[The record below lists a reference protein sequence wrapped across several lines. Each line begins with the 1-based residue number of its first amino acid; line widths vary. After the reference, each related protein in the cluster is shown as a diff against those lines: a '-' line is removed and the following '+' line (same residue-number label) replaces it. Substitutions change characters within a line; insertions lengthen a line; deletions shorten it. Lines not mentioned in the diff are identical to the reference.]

1 MNNKIEELF
10 NTIENTKEYIEY
22 NEIKELLIND
32 EEIMNLIKEIQKLQK
47 KATHEEASQ
56 QTIYHETDKLIQEK
70 INNLNS
76 YSLYHEFITKKEN
89 LNDILAF
96 VTNTIN
102 KYLEDIINKTN

>member
-22 NEIKELLIND
+22 KEIKELLIND
-32 EEIMNLIKEIQKLQK
+32 EEIMNLIKEIKKLQK
-47 KATHEEASQ
+47 KATHEEASH
-56 QTIYHETDKLIQEK
+56 QTIYKLIQEK

>member
-32 EEIMNLIKEIQKLQK
+32 EEIMNLIKEIKKLQK
-47 KATHEEASQ
+47 KATHEEASH

-70 INNLNS
+70 I
-76 YSLYHEFITKKEN
+76 
-89 LNDILAF
+89 
-96 VTNTIN
+96 IN
-102 KYLEDIINKTN
+102 KYHPKYRCELRYSQESYKCKIKVFNIRDIVNINQAFK